1 MRSRP
6 QFFGLLALGLVVP
19 FVTSPCQASP
29 PGYESDTR
37 AYNLAHG
44 RVVFTENCLQ
54 CHGTGRKG
62 APVLGDTGDWAGRLE
77 QPLGTLIEHALH
89 GHGRMP
95 PRGELDLND
104 QDVAAAVAY
113 VVNRARVIAAAEG
126 DLKPAPLA
134 DQTVDASDYA
144 VVQMFLLLLG
154 KRTPQ

>member
-1 MRSRP
+1 MRGKPR
-6 QFFGLLALGLVVP
+6 FLALMLVAHA
-19 FVTSPCQASP
+19 FMAPCQAAP

-44 RVVFTENCLQ
+44 RVVFTEHCIR
-54 CHGTGRKG
+54 CHGSGRGG
-62 APVLGDTGDWAGRLE
+62 APVLGDTGDWDERLE
-77 QPLGTLIEHALH
+77 QPLDMLIEHAML

-113 VVNRARVIAAAEG
+113 VVDRARMIAAAEDG
-126 DLKPAPLA
+126 LTPAPA
-134 DQTVDASDYA
+134 GKQTIDASDYA
-144 VVQMFLLLLG
+144 IVQMFMLLLG